1 MSIVFDSDFG
11 ILKRTITD
19 IIKSKREY
27 LRVNYGINID
37 DSNSS
42 IYNIIASSL
51 GLIEEEVIDE
61 LNLFFSKMKP
71 GGTYWT
77 AIEKHISSKS
87 TTYSA
92 VRSALLNLDG
102 IEYTNIKSSAGKA
115 NIYLI
120 LREDLLDTSKT
131 NINKSEFKAKLWET
145 LYLTTPSG
153 TLLEGDIEID
163 GLNPTGQLKS
173 YKISLG
179 KRKYVYMK
187 VKYKLDLKNY
197 LYLNID
203 SQIRDIYFRI
213 ISNNYSDMGI
223 SFEYQDFFA
232 PVNEV
237 KGVKSIEI
245 KVCVKDTDTQ
255 NISSITDSDF
265 KKNEDI
271 TISDDT
277 LLLFNTVDRLLIDID
292 N

>member
-11 ILKRTITD
+11 ILKRTIVD
-19 IIKSKREY
+19 IVRSKREY
-27 LRVNYGINID
+27 LRINYGINID

-51 GLIEEEVIDE
+51 ALIEEEIINE

-71 GGTYWT
+71 GGAYWA
-77 AIEKHISSKS
+77 AIEEHISSKS

-92 VRSALLNLDG
+92 VRTALLNLHG
-102 IEYTNIKSSAGKA
+102 IEHANIKSSAGKA

-120 LREDLLDTSKT
+120 LKEDLLDTTKT
-131 NINKSEFKAKLWET
+131 NINNPEFKAKLWET

-153 TLLEGDIEID
+153 TLLDGDIEID
-163 GLNPTGQLKS
+163 GLNSTGQLKS

-203 SQIRDIYFRI
+203 SQIRNIYSRI

-237 KGVKSIEI
+237 KGIKFMEI
-245 KVCVKDTDTQ
+245 KVCVKDTNTES
-255 NISSITDSDF
+255 ISKISDSDF
-265 KKNEDI
+265 QTNKDI
-271 TISDDT
+271 AINDDT
-277 LLLFNTVDRLLIDID
+277 MLLFNTTERLLIDID
-292 N
+292 T

>member
-11 ILKRTITD
+11 ILKRTIKD
-19 IIKSKREY
+19 IVRAKREY
-27 LRVNYGINID
+27 LRANYGINID

-42 IYNIIASSL
+42 IYNMIASSL
-51 GLIEEEVIDE
+51 ALIEEEVIDE

-71 GGTYWT
+71 GGSYWT
-77 AIEKHISSKS
+77 AIEEHISSKS
-87 TTYSA
+87 ATYSA
-92 VRSALLNLDG
+92 VRAALLNLNG
-102 IEYTNIKSSAGKA
+102 IEYANIKSSAGKA

-120 LREDLLDTSKT
+120 LKENLLDAGKT
-131 NINKSEFKAKLWET
+131 TINNPEFKAKLWET

-203 SQIRDIYFRI
+203 SQIRDIYSRI
-213 ISNNYSDMGI
+213 ISNNYADMGI

-237 KGVKSIEI
+237 KGIKFMEI
-245 KVCVKDTDTQ
+245 SACIKDTDTDS
-255 NISSITDSDF
+255 ISKINDSDF
-265 KKNEDI
+265 QKNQDI
-271 TISDDT
+271 TINDDT
-277 LLLFNTVDRLLIDID
+277 MLIFNTTERLIIGIDT
-292 N
+292 

>member
-11 ILKRTITD
+11 ILKRTIVD
-19 IIKSKREY
+19 IVRSKREY
-27 LRVNYGINID
+27 LRINYGINID

-42 IYNIIASSL
+42 IYNIITSSL
-51 GLIEEEVIDE
+51 ALIEEEIINE

-77 AIEKHISSKS
+77 AIEEHISSKS

-92 VRSALLNLDG
+92 VRTALLNLNG
-102 IEYTNIKSSAGKA
+102 IEHANIKSSAGKA

-120 LREDLLDTSKT
+120 LKKDLLDTTKT
-131 NINKSEFKAKLWET
+131 NINNPEFKAKLWET

-153 TLLEGDIEID
+153 TLLDGDIEID
-163 GLNPTGQLKS
+163 GLNSTGQLKS

-197 LYLNID
+197 LYLNVD
-203 SQIRDIYFRI
+203 SQIRNIYSRI
-213 ISNNYSDMGI
+213 ILNNYSDMGI

-237 KGVKSIEI
+237 KGIKFMEI
-245 KVCVKDTDTQ
+245 KVCIKDTDTES
-255 NISSITDSDF
+255 ISKISDSDF
-265 KKNEDI
+265 QTNKDI
-271 TISDDT
+271 AINDDT
-277 LLLFNTVDRLLIDID
+277 MLLFNTTERLLIDID
-292 N
+292 T

>member
-11 ILKRTITD
+11 ILKRTIVD
-19 IIKSKREY
+19 IVRSKREY
-27 LRVNYGINID
+27 LRINYGINID

-51 GLIEEEVIDE
+51 ALIEEEIINE

-71 GGTYWT
+71 GGAYWA
-77 AIEKHISSKS
+77 AIEEHISSKS

-92 VRSALLNLDG
+92 VRTALLNLHG
-102 IEYTNIKSSAGKA
+102 IEHANIKSSAGKA

-120 LREDLLDTSKT
+120 LKEDLLDTTKT
-131 NINKSEFKAKLWET
+131 NINNPEFKAKLWET

-153 TLLEGDIEID
+153 TLLDGDIEID
-163 GLNPTGQLKS
+163 GLNSTGQLKS

-203 SQIRDIYFRI
+203 SQIRNIYSRI

-237 KGVKSIEI
+237 KGIKFMEI
-245 KVCVKDTDTQ
+245 KVCVKDTNTES
-255 NISSITDSDF
+255 ISKISDSDF
-265 KKNEDI
+265 QTNKDI
-271 TISDDT
+271 AINDDT
-277 LLLFNTVDRLLIDID
+277 MLLFNTTER
-292 N
+292 

>member
-11 ILKRTITD
+11 ILKRTIKD
-19 IIKSKREY
+19 IVKSKREY
-27 LRVNYGINID
+27 LRVNYEINID
-37 DSNSS
+37 DNHSS
-42 IYNIIASSL
+42 IYNMIAYSL
-51 GLIEEEVIDE
+51 ALIEEEIINE

-71 GGTYWT
+71 GGSYWS
-77 AIEKHISSKS
+77 AIEEHISSKS
-87 TTYSA
+87 ATYSA
-92 VRSALLNLDG
+92 VKAALLNLNG
-102 IEYTNIKSSAGKA
+102 VEHANIKSSAGKA

-120 LREDLLDTSKT
+120 LKENLLDSSKT
-131 NINKSEFKAKLWET
+131 TINNSKFKAKLWET
-145 LYLTTPSG
+145 LYLTIPSG

-163 GLNPTGQLKS
+163 GLNPTGQRKS

-203 SQIRDIYFRI
+203 SQIRNIYSRI

-237 KGVKSIEI
+237 KGIKFMEI
-245 KVCVKDTDTQ
+245 STCVKDTDTDS
-255 NISSITDSDF
+255 ISKISDSDF
-265 KKNEDI
+265 KKNQDI
-271 TISDDT
+271 TINDDT
-277 LLLFNTVDRLLIDID
+277 MLIFNTTKRLIIGIDT
-292 N
+292 

>member
-11 ILKRTITD
+11 ILKRTIRD
-19 IIKSKREY
+19 IVRTKREY
-27 LRVNYGINID
+27 LRINYGINID

-51 GLIEEEVIDE
+51 ALIEEEVINE

-71 GGTYWT
+71 GGTYWA
-77 AIEKHISSKS
+77 AIEEHISSKS

-92 VRSALLNLDG
+92 VRNALLNLNG
-102 IEYTNIKSSAGKA
+102 IEHANIKSSAGKA

-120 LREDLLDTSKT
+120 LKEDLLDTNKT
-131 NINKSEFKAKLWET
+131 NINNPEFKAKLWET

-163 GLNPTGQLKS
+163 GLNSTGQLKS

-203 SQIRDIYFRI
+203 SQIRNIYSRI

-237 KGVKSIEI
+237 KGIKFMEI
-245 KVCVKDTDTQ
+245 KVCVKDTDTES
-255 NISSITDSDF
+255 IS
-265 KKNEDI
+265 K
-271 TISDDT
+271 ISDSEFQTNQDISINDDT
-277 LLLFNTVDRLLIDID
+277 MLLFNITERLLIDID
-292 N
+292 T